1 MTARGIAWRRMA
13 PIWVPAVLFF
23 LGNLAVL
30 GWLSGSTVG
39 REAQVRAEVDRLE
52 GEVRRLERLQRQAR
66 QEREAVEALHRDMTV
81 LYDDVLGSL
90 EERLTPILREVGEA
104 ARGAGLRPEKF
115 SYTAKEVKKLNLF
128 EFSVKFSVEARY
140 TAVVKL
146 LEHLRN
152 SPQFLIVDRLSLAG
166 EEGSTTDTVRL
177 GIRVKTYVAEADE
190 ALLEAL
196 RAGSLAG
203 GEGP

>member
-1 MTARGIAWRRMA
+1 MA

-52 GEVRRLERLQRQAR
+52 DEVRRLERLQRQAR
-66 QEREAVEALHRDMTV
+66 KEREAVEALHRDMTV

-104 ARGAGLRPEKF
+104 ARVAGLRPERF
-115 SYTAKEVKKLNLF
+115 SYSAKEVKKLNLF
-128 EFSVKFSVEARY
+128 EFSITFSVEARY

-146 LEHLRN
+146 LQRLRN
-152 SPQFLIVDRLSLAG
+152 SPEFLIVDRLSLAG
-166 EEGSTTDTVRL
+166 EEGSTTDTIRL